1 MTFLNVEREDISKQ
15 ETASSVAISTDIE
28 RTVRQLE
35 EKLEKEEF
43 QCDNEP
49 KEGNVIP
56 LVAEELGNGQYYQ
69 ESVCNLI
76 KIIVIVQR
84 LC

>member
-1 MTFLNVEREDISKQ
+1 M
-15 ETASSVAISTDIE
+15 AISTDIE

-43 QCDNEP
+43 QCANEQ
-49 KEGNVIP
+49 KEGNIIP
-56 LVAEELGNGQYYQ
+56 LVAEELGHGQYY
-69 ESVCNLI
+69 ERSVCSLI
-76 KIIVIVQR
+76 KVIVNKQR